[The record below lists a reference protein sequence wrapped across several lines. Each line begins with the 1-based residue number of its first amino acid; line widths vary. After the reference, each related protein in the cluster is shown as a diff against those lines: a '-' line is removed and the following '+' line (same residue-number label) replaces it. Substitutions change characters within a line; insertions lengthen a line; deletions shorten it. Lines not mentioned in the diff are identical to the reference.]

1 MQKPT
6 DRVYGQIKDGVKP
19 VGDAPAHQG
28 GANRGAS
35 AGLGGQA
42 PQVEDEVTQKIRDE
56 IEDCGDYCVDYA
68 YEVDDDDDAFEKC
81 IDQCYREISEKYN
94 VPIEKIEEIVK
105 SMINDEEGYDE

>member
-1 MQKPT
+1 MQKT
-6 DRVYGQIKDGVKP
+6 TNQNYGQIKDGIKP

-28 GANRGAS
+28 EANRGAS

-42 PQVEDEVTQKIRDE
+42 PQVEDEVIQKIRDE
-56 IEDCGDYCVDYA
+56 IDDCGDYCVDYA
-68 YEVDDDDDAFEKC
+68 YEVDDDDAFEKC
-81 IDQCYREISEKYN
+81 IDQCYQEISEKYN